1 MAKRKFGIAVD
12 IGTTTIEAALISENG
27 EIARTSFCPNAGA
40 RFGADVMS
48 RIRAASEGHGEEL
61 SALLKQDITEAIRKL
76 LAEVYDADGGVSV
89 TYAGGPET
97 DGADTQGPPPM
108 AEPASCTAIVLA
120 GNTAMLHMLNG
131 YDCSGLG
138 VYPYSPV
145 TLAWEEKSVQDLFPD
160 LPANCAEARVI
171 LLPGI
176 SAFVGADITAGLYAC
191 GLAEG
196 SPVKPAS
203 AKTQEPA
210 SVDGSPVKPASA
222 ETQEPASAAGGASPV
237 SGQTTLFLDL
247 GTNGEMALITPD
259 DRTDRAGNT
268 RIRVCS
274 TAAGPVFEGAGIRDG
289 MRGTSGA
296 IAEVVLVPGAG
307 RDPAPAVQTRCR
319 TIDNAPAVGICGSGV
334 LEAVSELIRLHL
346 IDKDGLLSEPWFT
359 EGFPLARR
367 ADGTWIRLY
376 QEDIRAVQLAK
387 AAIRAGMETLPL
399 ACGIPARTID
409 RVLVAGAFGRALSF
423 SRLAPLGLFPPEL
436 IARCR
441 TVGNTSLKGA
451 ARTAAELLQGS
462 EQHARAAFSSICD
475 NAGDIPL
482 AGRQDFEAC
491 YINMMGF

>member
-27 EIARTSFCPNAGA
+27 EIARTSLCPNAGT

-61 SALLKQDITEAIRKL
+61 SALLKQNITEAIRKL
-76 LAEVYDADGGVSV
+76 LAVVYDADGGVSV
-89 TYAGGPET
+89 TSTGGPET

-108 AEPASCTAIVLA
+108 VEPASCTAIVLA

-145 TLAWEEKSVQDLFPD
+145 TLAWEEKSVQDLFPG
-160 LPANCAEARVI
+160 LPAVCAEARVI

-210 SVDGSPVKPASA
+210 SADGSPVKPASA
-222 ETQEPASAAGGASPV
+222 ETQEPASEDGSPVKPASAKTQEPASVADGTSPV

-289 MRGTSGA
+289 MRGTPGA

-307 RDPAPAVQTRCR
+307 RDPASAVQTRCR

-334 LEAVSELIRLHL
+334 LEAVSELARLHL

-359 EGFPLARR
+359 EGFPLA
-367 ADGTWIRLY
+367 
-376 QEDIRAVQLAK
+376 
-387 AAIRAGMETLPL
+387 
-399 ACGIPARTID
+399 
-409 RVLVAGAFGRALSF
+409 
-423 SRLAPLGLFPPEL
+423 
-436 IARCR
+436 
-441 TVGNTSLKGA
+441 
-451 ARTAAELLQGS
+451 
-462 EQHARAAFSSICD
+462 
-475 NAGDIPL
+475 
-482 AGRQDFEAC
+482 
-491 YINMMGF
+491 